1 MILVDTSVWID
12 HFRSG
17 VDALANALESD
28 KVMTHPSVVGELAC
42 GHLHNRAEVLRL
54 LDELP
59 QAPVG
64 NELAVRVFIERH
76 RLMGRGIGYID
87 AHLLAAATLA
97 AGGVLWTRDKR
108 LASVAAELHVG
119 ANEWTNVNAND
130 KVADVR
136 ASLRSPSS
144 SEPGAAGAHRP
155 SRP

>member
-28 KVMTHPSVVGELAC
+28 AVMTHPFVVGELAC
-42 GHLHNRAEVLRL
+42 GHLHNRTEVLRL

-64 NELAVRVFIERH
+64 NELEVRAFIERH

-87 AHLLAAATLA
+87 VHLLAATTLA
-97 AGGVLWTRDKR
+97 VEGVLWTRDKR
-108 LASVAAELHVG
+108 LASAAAELHVG
-119 ANEWTNVNAND
+119 ANE
-130 KVADVR
+130 
-136 ASLRSPSS
+136 
-144 SEPGAAGAHRP
+144 
-155 SRP
+155 